1 MFCSKSL
8 KGVVEVT
15 ILINLIPLFLWL
27 SIVGAIIYFI
37 VRKVKRSRKALEER
51 IEVLEQNQAVVK
63 DKNEF

>member
-1 MFCSKSL
+1 M
-8 KGVVEVT
+8 T